1 MHLKFSHTARLAIA
15 TSAAAAAIAP
25 TALAAGEPKNEPP
38 FTRPVVTIRVTE
50 QLVHVGHVSSSR
62 GIRGEPKNELPFTR
76 RVLP

>member
-1 MHLKFSHTARLAIA
+1 MKLDIAHTTRIA
-15 TSAAAAAIAP
+15 TATFAAAAGIAP